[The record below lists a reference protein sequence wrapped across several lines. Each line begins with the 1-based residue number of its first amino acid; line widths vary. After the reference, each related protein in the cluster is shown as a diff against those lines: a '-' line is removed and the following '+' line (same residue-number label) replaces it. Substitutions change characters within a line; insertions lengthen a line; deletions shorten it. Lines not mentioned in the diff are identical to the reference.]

1 MPGGKH
7 VKNKHTNNK
16 NQELL
21 GQLHTEENKEN
32 KKPAGVYINPKDW

>member
-7 VKNKHTNNK
+7 VKNKHINK

-21 GQLHTEENKEN
+21 GQLDTEEKREN